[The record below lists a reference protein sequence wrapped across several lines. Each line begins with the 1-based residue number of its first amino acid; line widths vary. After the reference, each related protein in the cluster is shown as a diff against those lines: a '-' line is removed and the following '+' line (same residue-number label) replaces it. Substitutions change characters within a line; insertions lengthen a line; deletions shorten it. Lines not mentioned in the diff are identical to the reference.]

1 MDAAASRPAVHSGIG
16 LARFVNAQMAME
28 QVHHLP
34 PGPARTRKLTGLT
47 VAGAVVSGLLA
58 SVCCI
63 GPLLLAVLGIAG
75 AGLLARCEV
84 YRPVFTAA
92 TFALLGAGF
101 WLAYRK
107 PKAVEG
113 DACGCEYPKANR
125 LGRVVLWIAAVVAV
139 VFWAS
144 PYIVERI
151 F

>member
-1 MDAAASRPAVHSGIG
+1 
-16 LARFVNAQMAME
+16 MAME
-28 QVHHLP
+28 QVQHLP
-34 PGPARTRKLTGLT
+34 PGPARTRRLSGLT

-63 GPLLLAVLGIAG
+63 GPLLFAVLGIGG
-75 AGLLARCEV
+75 AGLLARFEV

-107 PKAVEG
+107 PKVVEG

-125 LGRVVLWIAAVVAV
+125 LGRAVLWIAAVVAI

-144 PYIVERI
+144 PYVVERI
-151 F
+151 FG